1 MYDINDYQ
9 ESNNSISQES
19 YNGYWAVSTNKWVN
33 YSATWIK
40 RVIQWYAWKFIFLGI
55 FILAMIL
62 MGLSQKDAY
71 KTADEMSDHAAS
83 DGWFKAFD
91 QFKKETSFKSTK
103 ANSHPLYKAP
113 IITSWEQETGLKF
126 NDLYQ
131 YIVIKNRDGYKEDL
145 LVLKKPAFDIEDKEK
160 KTLVLEYSTM
170 VTDDAE
176 DICNEYFGDI
186 PTNYQKSFYDRKRHW
201 SIKKI
206 KNEITQENDNEGQF
220 RCVIND
226 ETIQDLIKD

>member
-9 ESNNSISQES
+9 ERTESITQES
-19 YNGYWAVSTNKWVN
+19 YNGYWIVSGNKYIN
-33 YSATWIK
+33 YIATGIK
-40 RVIQWYAWKFIFLGI
+40 RALQWYAWKFIFLGV

-83 DGWFKAFD
+83 DGWFKAFN

-113 IITSWEQETGLKF
+113 IILSWEQETGLDF
-126 NDLYQ
+126 SDLYQ
-131 YIVIKNRDGYKEDL
+131 YIVIKNHEGYKEDL
-145 LVLKKPAFDIEDKEK
+145 LVMKKPAFDI
-160 KTLVLEYSTM
+160 KTKNSLKLEYSTLF
-170 VTDDAE
+170 VDDAE
-176 DICNEYFGDI
+176 DVCDTYFGEI

-201 SIKKI
+201 NIKKI
-206 KNEITQENDNEGQF
+206 KNEITQENNGEGQF

-226 ETIQDLIKD
+226 ETIQELMND